1 MGLKLWMRVISAEG
15 LRAPQSGRRMAAYFT
30 AKIIGVAPSDTYQS
44 AVIYDTLNPVWNEE
58 FIFNLDT
65 RSANDIL
72 EIRVLDLESIRD
84 DEMVGLVEIPLG
96 MYLHQNLIEER
107 RKLMT
112 RKARS
117 FLKQALNVA
126 VSQIHGPADLHYQ
139 ICFGPDTLPNVIPFS
154 AQQVLVTPPMVVAPP
169 QVVVAPPQ
177 QQIYRVPAQVLMTT
191 QPSEPVR
198 RIPISEGNVTEVNL
212 QRPAQVKLE
221 ETPQWESAP
230 IPAQTQTFP
239 HRDSLTPQQPPS
251 EVPSSANKHPSPSV
265 EYTQYSYSLS
275 PPLGVSSKSEEQI
288 WPRI

>member
-169 QVVVAPPQ
+169 Q

-230 IPAQTQTFP
+230 IPAQTQTFS

-251 EVPSSANKHPSPSV
+251 EVPSSANKHPSV
-265 EYTQYSYSLS
+265 GYTQYSYSLS